1 MFKGSQ
7 GSHNAHEGAAGYRYK
22 PLKNA
27 QNRNSL
33 HSMYDPEWTSVGAFL
48 NKSRSSST
56 YLGYGSTT
64 DSEGKFVD
72 RYCRWS
78 RDSLDAEGAIVECAL
93 KLRPR
98 KRQVIELQEFPLGY
112 SKSFINIDLEPNP
125 GLVFDPHRDQLKT
138 KRKGRKLD
146 RLTSSDSDLRQLSC
160 MDKPGNYQN
169 REDLFGAAKPRKSSL
184 KVGNIRRKSS
194 AKVVHFFPSNFSYD
208 AQFIQVPLE
217 KRSEKNVWKFDNGK
231 STLFYQ
237 DSGKASSSFPDVE
250 TSCLSGLQFSLNFKD
265 KEFSDQD
272 GSQKIGNYDNTK
284 SCSREHALDC
294 TVDCPSKENNLV
306 QPRDYASSFT
316 NYGYRS
322 FIEVPTEPKNSEPC
336 NAYATSEKIDGK
348 NLESISSF
356 HRDIKENDL
365 SYKAEPLA
373 SLLSPIRGA
382 LPQQNIVTISGNLV
396 FDRST
401 VPTVDRPSPK
411 TNSIRQP
418 QRTNSTKWKRGQ
430 HEFETDASERDE
442 MLSGFEQWIPEK
454 EQKTEK

>member
-1 MFKGSQ
+1 
-7 GSHNAHEGAAGYRYK
+7 
-22 PLKNA
+22 
-27 QNRNSL
+27 
-33 HSMYDPEWTSVGAFL
+33 MYDPEWTSVGAFL
-48 NKSRSSST
+48 NKNRSSST

-112 SKSFINIDLEPNP
+112 SKSFLNIDLESNP
-125 GLVFDPHRDQLKT
+125 GLVFDPHRDQMTT
-138 KRKGRKLD
+138 KKKGRKLN
-146 RLTSSDSDLRQLSC
+146 RLTFSDSDLRQLSC

-184 KVGNIRRKSS
+184 KVGNARRKTS

-208 AQFIQVPLE
+208 AQFIQVPPE
-217 KRSEKNVWKFDNGK
+217 KKSEKNAWEFDEGN
-231 STLFYQ
+231 STLCYQ

-250 TSCLSGLQFSLNFKD
+250 TSYLSGLKCSSNFKD
-265 KEFSDQD
+265 KEFYDQN
-272 GSQKIGNYDNTK
+272 GSQKLGNYDKTK
-284 SCSREHALDC
+284 SCSRERAVDSK
-294 TVDCPSKENNLV
+294 VDCPSTEPNLV
-306 QPRDYASSFT
+306 QPSDYASSFT

-322 FIEVPTEPKNSEPC
+322 SIEAPTEPKNLEPC
-336 NAYATSEKIDGK
+336 NAYAPGEKTNGK

-356 HRDIKENDL
+356 HADIKENDL

-373 SLLSPIRGA
+373 GLLSPIRGA
-382 LPQQNIVTISGNLV
+382 LPQQHILTISANLV
-396 FDRST
+396 FDGST
-401 VPTVDRPSPK
+401 VPTVDRSSSK

-418 QRTNSTKWKRGQ
+418 QRTNSTKWKHSQ
-430 HEFETDASERDE
+430 HESETGAFERDE

-454 EQKTEK
+454 EQKTET